1 MFSLHDF
8 VFKTLEEMKVSLPE
22 FQVRQFALEW
32 FSKGVLESNDLEL
45 IESWYAPVVDE
56 PTIIPE
62 I

>member
-8 VFKTLEEMKVSLPE
+8 VIKTLEEMKSNLPE
-22 FQVRQFALEW
+22 FQVRQYALDW
-32 FSKGVLESNDLEL
+32 FSRGVLESKDLEL